1 MTYEISAKIT
11 KEEVPSR
18 PAAISDEAIAHLPQ
32 MEINQDLDNI
42 PTEEEEKEF
51 VDLVVK
57 HSDRAHVVILIARER
72 QAAQVVKAVARKIKP
87 ETLLWIANEGWAKA
101 ALMNTEINH
110 FLLGSLLISLKEAAV
125 PDFDR
130 WLSQRKP
137 VSV

>member
-11 KEEVPSR
+11 K
-18 PAAISDEAIAHLPQ
+18 
-32 MEINQDLDNI
+32 
-42 PTEEEEKEF
+42 EEEKEF